1 MTADRYL
8 KQGEISIYE
17 ALNNIESG
25 KYVMPAF
32 QRQYVWNLE
41 QIEKLWDSILSD
53 YPISTFLFWH
63 LDETNTSADTYFCT
77 FMKEMVFKKSK
88 KEPSLENY
96 NIQSIQLDTSDTG
109 ILDGQQRLTSL
120 YLSLF
125 GETKFSGKA
134 TFTTKLYIELD
145 ERKVEANSDGINS
158 KTYGFEFTD
167 KIGLLSPTKFEL
179 KKLKKRQFQDKST
192 RNEAIDN
199 IVKTISPEQQDYARR
214 VLNKLCTK
222 IYDEKII
229 RYSEI
234 FGMLQDDALEMF
246 VRFNDGG
253 KPLKK
258 SDITMAI
265 FNVYWPMAKSEFGS
279 LQASV
284 CKDFGTDFI
293 VRTALM
299 LYGDVS
305 KSCIDRTVAN
315 NLRDNWDYFT
325 NCLIELKSLLS
336 DFKLTLSDFSK
347 RWNVLLPIIYV
358 INRNPDYRN
367 SLDGIRCYLYR
378 AMFFTYFQNGTTGK
392 LSKLRNAINE
402 YDFSITEELLEQ
414 IPELRLNDQKIEDIL
429 NTEKGNLSNIVL
441 NVLYADVKNPDKS
454 YEQDHVHP
462 RTSFDTGAP
471 IGVLPQD
478 WRDWHKNRDKLPNLQ
493 LLDRYN
499 NRFKSD
505 TPLIDWYN
513 TLRSDDERNHFKL
526 NTFIPT
532 DCSLELKDFG
542 SFYTKR
548 KEIFR
553 TKIRDLLSF

>member
-1 MTADRYL
+1 M
-8 KQGEISIYE
+8 
-17 ALNNIESG
+17 
-25 KYVMPAF
+25 
-32 QRQYVWNLE
+32 
-41 QIEKLWDSILSD
+41 
-53 YPISTFLFWH
+53 
-63 LDETNTSADTYFCT
+63 
-77 FMKEMVFKKSK
+77 
-88 KEPSLENY
+88 
-96 NIQSIQLDTSDTG
+96 
-109 ILDGQQRLTSL
+109 
-120 YLSLF
+120 
-125 GETKFSGKA
+125 
-134 TFTTKLYIELD
+134 
-145 ERKVEANSDGINS
+145 
-158 KTYGFEFTD
+158 
-167 KIGLLSPTKFEL
+167 
-179 KKLKKRQFQDKST
+179 
-192 RNEAIDN
+192 
-199 IVKTISPEQQDYARR
+199 
-214 VLNKLCTK
+214 
-222 IYDEKII
+222 
-229 RYSEI
+229 
-234 FGMLQDDALEMF
+234 
-246 VRFNDGG
+246 
-253 KPLKK
+253 
-258 SDITMAI
+258 
-265 FNVYWPMAKSEFGS
+265 
-279 LQASV
+279 
-284 CKDFGTDFI
+284 
-293 VRTALM
+293 
-299 LYGDVS
+299 
-305 KSCIDRTVAN
+305 
-315 NLRDNWDYFT
+315 
-325 NCLIELKSLLS
+325 
-336 DFKLTLSDFSK
+336 
-347 RWNVLLPIIYV
+347 LPIIYV